1 MNYIS
6 VRTSTLRGEQKIN
19 FSTYIKINEK
29 MILYLRQGDSFEG
42 PRLKRLMEK
51 KLRKMFIL
59 KDDEN
64 LYQTYLKTNI
74 ESAYDMSSEID
85 IGTRAEIIQGA
96 QLSNVEDVFEDPSS
110 QESYQKIK
118 DDAGKYVEF
127 ILNNSEATNAMLNVE
142 NLDKN
147 FAHHGVTVSTF
158 SVTLAKK
165 VAKFDDKQMELL
177 AIGALLHDFGHS
189 LQPINLNKK
198 VSEMTVEEQNLWYT
212 HTLVGAKAARERNLF
227 DKTVINIINQHEEK
241 IDGSGPL
248 GLDQKKQDPLA
259 TLVASANKA
268 DRLLTFEGFSRAEVI
283 KKLMTE
289 EIVNHPFAQM
299 QSLAEMI
306 KKL

>member
-19 FSTYIKINEK
+19 FNTYIKINEK

-42 PRLKRLMEK
+42 PRLKRLIEK

-59 KDDEN
+59 KDDESE
-64 LYQTYLKTNI
+64 YQKYLKTNI
-74 ESAYDMSSEID
+74 ESAYDMDSEID
-85 IGTRAEIIQGA
+85 LDTRAEIIQGA
-96 QLSNVEDVFEDPSS
+96 QQSNVEDIFEDPSS

-142 NLDKN
+142 NFDKN
-147 FAHHGVTVSTF
+147 YAHHGVTVSTF
-158 SVTLAKK
+158 AVTLAKK
-165 VAKFDDKQMELL
+165 VAKFDEKQMELL

-189 LQPINLNKK
+189 LQPVNLNQK
-198 VSEMTVEEQNLWYT
+198 VSEMSAEEQNLWHT

-241 IDGSGPL
+241 VDGSGPL
-248 GLDQKKQDPLA
+248 GLDLKNQDPLA
-259 TLVASANKA
+259 ALVASANKA
-268 DRLLTFEGFSRAEVI
+268 DRLLTFEGYSRAEVI
-283 KKLMTE
+283 KKLVSE
-289 EIVNHPFAQM
+289 ETAFHPLPHM